1 MYLVRRETLKLPF
14 FSALIVLILCGFVSF
29 QWIDPYLN
37 YENGIWPVLNDR
49 TGAVM
54 IAAAAF
60 LLSTVVA
67 TQRIREMNITLLI
80 SLLRIVFLLAA
91 VTAIR
96 TDVTDHAS
104 WVAEMQMDYA
114 GYDVYVLKAWIGRVI
129 GVVIVAVSGFGMV
142 FIGRWQ
148 KDNLLSWA
156 GLATTAFA
164 CGMWLLDIAVEIPE
178 IGYAPLM
185 NLRMASGI
193 ILIAMWILLFRL
205 HGVDAPFNPGA
216 WARIT
221 AWSLGLMILAL
232 ASFEATWP
240 FVITDD
246 ENAIQLS
253 LSSVWIAYGIII
265 MILGFMRRSRPMRIG
280 SIILLGVS
288 ILKVFLYDLRF
299 LEQPYRIVS
308 FIALGVILL
317 LASYLYQRYKHIIL
331 EGASSEP

>member
-1 MYLVRRETLKLPF
+1 
-14 FSALIVLILCGFVSF
+14 
-29 QWIDPYLN
+29 
-37 YENGIWPVLNDR
+37 
-49 TGAVM
+49 
-54 IAAAAF
+54 
-60 LLSTVVA
+60 
-67 TQRIREMNITLLI
+67 
-80 SLLRIVFLLAA
+80 
-91 VTAIR
+91 
-96 TDVTDHAS
+96 
-104 WVAEMQMDYA
+104 
-114 GYDVYVLKAWIGRVI
+114 
-129 GVVIVAVSGFGMV
+129 
-142 FIGRWQ
+142 
-148 KDNLLSWA
+148 
-156 GLATTAFA
+156 
-164 CGMWLLDIAVEIPE
+164 MWLLDIAVEIPE

-205 HGVDAPFNPGA
+205 HSVDAPFNPGA